1 MAHNKTSTSSE
12 NNLLD
17 KEEVKSWF
25 KLYSMPK
32 SENYTQLVQIAAEG
46 RRLAGLDLGQTDNNP
61 GAGLNRDLD
70 EVNLL
75 LVNPGDGVHIGE
87 NREIAVN
94 IDKSSGLQF
103 INGELGLRPEFKL
116 SLALFESFT
125 QEQQKELY
133 RWLIH
138 AGEMATSK
146 VQLPAF
152 DLPAN
157 GNNKNLGAVVSVNGD
172 GKTVAL
178 SGAEGKE
185 PVYLFSYT
193 DSGWRQQFADYVS
206 GYSGRALSLNRN
218 GNVLAVGI
226 ENRNSD
232 GGHGSVFVYRRLEN
246 GAWEKSAKLWLS
258 EANVQQ
264 HFGCAVGLSAD
275 GTLLAVGSYGWRSG
289 LLTNCGAV
297 YLYQYDGKKWSQLG
311 ERLTLSSP
319 AQGDMFGGKLSL
331 SANGSTLVVAA
342 TGRNGNNGEVTIFH
356 RHGTY
361 WQPQPPLNSLTSP
374 SLNSSDSFGASLSL
388 NDSGNILAVGCPGE
402 KDNVGAVYLYQRHRH
417 VWQVMG
423 ILREAVTAGER
434 FGSEL
439 SLSGDGQVLV
449 VSTPVGKNDTGVQ
462 TGTVWWFIYQDEQ
475 WIMQGKLLELDGES
489 NHKFGAG
496 VCLSGDANTLAIGA
510 SGWKS
515 GEGKVYLY
523 D

>member
-1 MAHNKTSTSSE
+1 MAHNKISTSSE

-25 KLYSMPK
+25 KLYSLPK

-46 RRLAGLDLGQTDNNP
+46 RRLAGLDPSQVDNNP

-75 LVNPGDGVHIGE
+75 LVNPGEGMHIGE
-87 NREIAVN
+87 DREIAVN
-94 IDKSSGLQF
+94 IDKDSGLQF
-103 INGELGLRPEFKL
+103 INGELGLRPDFKL
-116 SLALFESFT
+116 SLELFESFT
-125 QEQQKELY
+125 EEQQRELY

-138 AGEMATSK
+138 AEEMAASK

-152 DLPAN
+152 DLPTN
-157 GNNKNLGAVVSVNGD
+157 GNNKNLGAVVSVSGD
-172 GKTVAL
+172 GKTIAL
-178 SGAEGKE
+178 SGAEAKE

-193 DSGWRQQFADYVS
+193 DNGWRQQFADYVS
-206 GYSGRALSLNRN
+206 GYGGRALSLNRN

-226 ENRNSD
+226 DNRNSD
-232 GGHGSVFVYRRLEN
+232 GGHGSVFVYHRLAN

-264 HFGCAVGLSAD
+264 HFGCAVSLSAD

-289 LLTNCGAV
+289 LLTNCGAA

-331 SANGSTLVVAA
+331 SADGLTLAVAA
-342 TGRNGNNGEVTIFH
+342 TGRNGNGEVTIFH
-356 RHGTY
+356 RHGEY
-361 WQPQPPLNSLTSP
+361 WQPQLPLNSLTSP
-374 SLNSSDSFGASLSL
+374 LTISKDDFGASLSL

-402 KDNVGAVYLYQRHRH
+402 KNNIGAVYLYQRHSN

-439 SLSGDGQVLV
+439 SLSSDGQILV

-462 TGTVWWFIYQDEQ
+462 TGAVWWFSYQDGQ
-475 WIMQGKLLELDGES
+475 WIMQGRLLELDGES

-496 VCLSGDANTLAIGA
+496 VCFSGDANTLAIGA

>member
-1 MAHNKTSTSSE
+1 MAHNKTSTSSK
-12 NNLLD
+12 NNLLN

-25 KLYSMPK
+25 KLYSLPK

-46 RRLAGLDLGQTDNNP
+46 RRLAGLDADQPDNNP

-75 LVNPGDGVHIGE
+75 LVNPGEGVHIGE

-116 SLALFESFT
+116 SLELFESFT
-125 QEQQKELY
+125 QEQQRELY

-138 AGEMATSK
+138 AGEMAASK

-152 DLPAN
+152 DLPTN
-157 GNNKNLGAVVSVNGD
+157 GNNKNLGAVVSVSGD
-172 GKTVAL
+172 GKTIAL

-193 DSGWRQQFADYVS
+193 DNGWRQQFADYVS
-206 GYSGRALSLNRN
+206 GYGGRALSLNRN

-226 ENRNSD
+226 DNRNSD
-232 GGHGSVFVYRRLEN
+232 GGHGSVFVYRRLAN

-289 LLTNCGAV
+289 SLTNCGAV

-319 AQGDMFGGKLSL
+319 SQGDMFGGKLSL
-331 SANGSTLVVAA
+331 SADGSTLAVAA
-342 TGRNGNNGEVTIFH
+342 TGRNGNNGEVTLFH
-356 RHGTY
+356 RHGEY
-361 WQPQPPLNSLTSP
+361 WQPRPPLSSLNFP

-388 NDSGNILAVGCPGE
+388 NDSGDILAVGCPGE
-402 KDNVGAVYLYQRHRH
+402 KSNVGAVYLYQRYSNA
-417 VWQVMG
+417 WQEMG
-423 ILREAVTAGER
+423 ILREAVTVGER

-449 VSTPVGKNDTGVQ
+449 VSTPVGKDNTGVQ
-462 TGTVWWFIYQDEQ
+462 TGAGWWFSYQDEQ
-475 WIMQGKLLELDGES
+475 WIMQGKLLAVDGES

-496 VCLSGDANTLAIGA
+496 VCFSGDGNTLAIGA

>member
-1 MAHNKTSTSSE
+1 MANNKTSASSE
-12 NNLLD
+12 NNLVN

-46 RRLAGLDLGQTDNNP
+46 RRLAGLDPGQIDNSP

-75 LVNPGDGVHIGE
+75 LVNPGEGVHIGE
-87 NREIAVN
+87 DREIAVN
-94 IDKSSGLQF
+94 INKDSGLQF
-103 INGELGLRPEFKL
+103 INGELGLRPDFKL
-116 SLALFESFT
+116 SLELFESFT
-125 QEQQKELY
+125 EEQQRELY

-138 AGEMATSK
+138 AGEMAASQ

-157 GNNKNLGAVVSVNGD
+157 GNNKNLGTVVSVSGD
-172 GKTVAL
+172 GKTIAL
-178 SGAEGKE
+178 SGAEAKE
-185 PVYLFSYT
+185 PVYLFSHT
-193 DSGWRQQFADYVS
+193 DNGWQQQFADYIS
-206 GYSGRALSLNRN
+206 GYSGRAISLNRN

-226 ENRNSD
+226 ENRSSD
-232 GGHGSVFVYRRLEN
+232 GGHGSVFVYHRLAN
-246 GAWEKSAKLWLS
+246 GVWEKSAKLWLS

-264 HFGCAVGLSAD
+264 HFGCSVSLSAD
-275 GTLLAVGSYGWRSG
+275 GTLLAVGAYGWGSG
-289 LLTNCGAV
+289 SLTNCGAV

-311 ERLTLSSP
+311 ERLTLASP

-331 SANGSTLVVAA
+331 SADGSTLAVAA
-342 TGRNGNNGEVTIFH
+342 TGRNGNNGEVTLFH
-356 RHGTY
+356 RYGTY
-361 WQPQPPLNSLTSP
+361 WQPRPPLNSLTSP
-374 SLNSSDSFGASLSL
+374 SLDSSDSFGASLSL
-388 NDSGNILAVGCPGE
+388 NDSGDILAVGCPGE
-402 KDNVGAVYLYQRHRH
+402 KGNVGAVYLYLRHRNA
-417 VWQVMG
+417 WQAMG

-439 SLSGDGQVLV
+439 SLSGDGRVLV
-449 VSTPVGKNDTGVQ
+449 VSTPVGKDNTGVQ
-462 TGTVWWFIYQDEQ
+462 TGAGWWFSYQDEQ
-475 WIMQGKLLELDGES
+475 WITQGRLLAVDGEL

-496 VCLSGDANTLAIGA
+496 ICLSGDGNTLAIGA

>member
-1 MAHNKTSTSSE
+1 MAHNKIFTSSE

-25 KLYSMPK
+25 KLYSLPK
-32 SENYTQLVQIAAEG
+32 SENYTQLVQISAEG
-46 RRLAGLDLGQTDNNP
+46 RRLAGLDLGQIDNNP

-75 LVNPGDGVHIGE
+75 LVNPGDGVRIGE
-87 NREIAVN
+87 DREIAVN
-94 IDKSSGLQF
+94 IDKNSGLQF
-103 INGELGLRPEFKL
+103 INGELGLRPDFKL
-116 SLALFESFT
+116 SLELFESFT
-125 QEQQKELY
+125 EEQQRELY

-138 AGEMATSK
+138 AGEMAASN

-152 DLPAN
+152 DLPTN
-157 GNNKNLGAVVSVNGD
+157 GNNKNLGAVVSVSGD
-172 GKTVAL
+172 GKTIAF
-178 SGAEGKE
+178 SGAEGKD

-193 DSGWRQQFADYVS
+193 DNGWRQQFADYVS
-206 GYSGRALSLNRN
+206 GYGGRALSLNRN

-226 ENRNSD
+226 DNRNSD

-264 HFGCAVGLSAD
+264 HFGCSVSLSAD
-275 GTLLAVGSYGWRSG
+275 GTLLAVGAYGWGSG
-289 LLTNCGAV
+289 SLTNCGAV

-311 ERLTLSSP
+311 ERLTLASP
-319 AQGDMFGGKLSL
+319 AQGDMFGVKLSL
-331 SANGSTLVVAA
+331 SADGSTLAVAA
-342 TGRNGNNGEVTIFH
+342 TGRNGNSGEVTLFH
-356 RHGTY
+356 RHGEY
-361 WQPQPPLNSLTSP
+361 WQPRPPLNSLTSP
-374 SLNSSDSFGASLSL
+374 SLDGSDGFGASLSL
-388 NDSGNILAVGCPGE
+388 NDSGDILAVGCPGE
-402 KDNVGAVYLYQRHRH
+402 KGNVGAVYLYLRHRNA
-417 VWQVMG
+417 WQSMG

-439 SLSGDGQVLV
+439 SLSGDGRVLV
-449 VSTPVGKNDTGVQ
+449 VSTPVGKDNTGVQ
-462 TGTVWWFIYQDEQ
+462 TGAGWWFSYQDEQ
-475 WIMQGKLLELDGES
+475 WITQGRLLAVDGEL

-496 VCLSGDANTLAIGA
+496 ICLSGDGNTLAIGA

>member
-1 MAHNKTSTSSE
+1 MAHNKTSTTSSE
-12 NNLLD
+12 NSLLD

-25 KLYSMPK
+25 KLYSLPK
-32 SENYTQLVQIAAEG
+32 SENYAQLVQIAAEG
-46 RRLAGLDLGQTDNNP
+46 RRLAGLDPAQLDNNP

-87 NREIAVN
+87 DREIAVN

-103 INGELGLRPEFKL
+103 INGELGLRPDFKL
-116 SLALFESFT
+116 SLELFESFT
-125 QEQQKELY
+125 EEQKRELY

-138 AGEMATSK
+138 AEEMAASK
-146 VQLPAF
+146 AQLPAF

-157 GNNKNLGAVVSVNGD
+157 GNNKNLGAVVSVSGD
-172 GKTVAL
+172 GKTIAL
-178 SGAEGKE
+178 SGAEGKD

-193 DSGWRQQFADYVS
+193 DNGWRQQFADYVS

-226 ENRNSD
+226 DNRNSD
-232 GGHGSVFVYRRLEN
+232 GGHGSVFVYRRLAN

-289 LLTNCGAV
+289 LLANCGAV

-331 SANGSTLVVAA
+331 SADGSILAVAA
-342 TGRNGNNGEVTIFH
+342 TGRNGNGEVTIFH
-356 RHGTY
+356 RHGEY

-374 SLNSSDSFGASLSL
+374 LTISNDSFGASLSL
-388 NDSGNILAVGCPGE
+388 SDSGNILAVGCPGE
-402 KDNVGAVYLYQRHRH
+402 KNNIGAVYLYQRHRN

-423 ILREAVTAGER
+423 ILRETVTAGER

-439 SLSGDGQVLV
+439 SLSSDGQMLV

-462 TGTVWWFIYQDEQ
+462 TGAVWWFSYQDEQ
-475 WIMQGKLLELDGES
+475 WVMQSKLLELDGES

-496 VCLSGDANTLAIGA
+496 VCFSGDANTLAIGA

>member
-1 MAHNKTSTSSE
+1 M
-12 NNLLD
+12 
-17 KEEVKSWF
+17 
-25 KLYSMPK
+25 
-32 SENYTQLVQIAAEG
+32 
-46 RRLAGLDLGQTDNNP
+46 LAP
-61 GAGLNRDLD
+61 WDLD

-75 LVNPGDGVHIGE
+75 LVNPGEGVHIRE
-87 NREIAVN
+87 DREIAVN

-125 QEQQKELY
+125 EEQKRELY
-133 RWLIH
+133 CWLIH
-138 AGEMATSK
+138 AEEMAASK
-146 VQLPAF
+146 VQLPVF

-157 GNNKNLGAVVSVNGD
+157 GNNKNLGAVVSVSGD
-172 GKTVAL
+172 GKTIAL

-193 DSGWRQQFADYVS
+193 DNGWRQQFADYVS

-226 ENRNSD
+226 DNRNSD
-232 GGHGSVFVYRRLEN
+232 GGHGSVFVYRKLEN
-246 GAWEKSAKLWLS
+246 GTWEKSAKLWLS

-289 LLTNCGAV
+289 SLTNCGAV

-331 SANGSTLVVAA
+331 SADGSTLAVAA
-342 TGRNGNNGEVTIFH
+342 TGRNDNNGEVTIFH
-356 RHGTY
+356 RHGAAY
-361 WQPQPPLNSLTSP
+361 WQPRPPLNSLTSP
-374 SLNSSDSFGASLSL
+374 LLISSDGFGASLSL
-388 NDSGNILAVGCPGE
+388 SDSGNILAVGCPGE
-402 KDNVGAVYLYQRHRH
+402 KNNIGAVYLYQRHCN
-417 VWQVMG
+417 VWQVIG

-462 TGTVWWFIYQDEQ
+462 TGAVWWLIYQDEQ

-496 VCLSGDANTLAIGA
+496 VCLSGDGNTLAIGS